1 MFDRLLSRKLTV
13 GNSLRL
19 QETES
24 TDMLRVSRI
33 VLFIYLV
40 IGGFIA
46 WDHGYINL
54 AWLRS
59 LASALLAIFLW
70 FLILLGVNLHVH
82 G

>member
-1 MFDRLLSRKLTV
+1 MFDRRLPRKLTV

-24 TDMLRVSRI
+24 TDMLRTSRI
-33 VLFIYLV
+33 LLLIYIAV
-40 IGGFIA
+40 GVFVA
-46 WDHGYINL
+46 WDRHYITL
-54 AWLRS
+54 PWLRS

>member
-1 MFDRLLSRKLTV
+1 MF
-13 GNSLRL
+13 
-19 QETES
+19 
-24 TDMLRVSRI
+24 RVSR
-33 VLFIYLV
+33 VLLFIYLV

-46 WDHGYINL
+46 WDKGYL
-54 AWLRS
+54 GLGFLRT

>member
-1 MFDRLLSRKLTV
+1 MFDRRFPRKLTI
-13 GNSLRL
+13 GNSLGL

-24 TDMLRVSRI
+24 TDMFRVSRI
-33 VLFIYLV
+33 LLLIYIA
-40 IGGFIA
+40 IGVFIA
-46 WDHGYINL
+46 WDRHYITL
-54 AWLRS
+54 PWLRS

>member
-1 MFDRLLSRKLTV
+1 MFDRRLSRKLTV
-13 GNSLRL
+13 GNSLGL

-33 VLFIYLV
+33 LILIYIA
-40 IGGFIA
+40 IGVFIA
-46 WDHGYINL
+46 WDRHYITL
-54 AWLRS
+54 PWLRS

>member
-1 MFDRLLSRKLTV
+1 MFDRPLSRKLTV

-24 TDMLRVSRI
+24 TDMFRVSRLL
-33 VLFIYLV
+33 LFVYIV
-40 IGGFIA
+40 IGGFVA
-46 WDHGYINL
+46 WDKGYL
-54 AWLRS
+54 SVAFLRV
-59 LASALLAIFLW
+59 LASALLAILLW